1 MNAPLIQARGLTL
14 AAAGRT
20 LVHALDWQAAVGERW
35 CVIGRNAAGKST
47 LLRALAGIGDTALH
61 RGGEVRWL
69 GRRPSAGRPPMRRPA
84 RLLAAA
90 AQ

>member
-1 MNAPLIQARGLTL
+1 MRST
-14 AAAGRT
+14 GRR
-20 LVHALDWQAAVGERW
+20 AVGERW

-47 LLRALAGIGDTALH
+47 LLRALAGIGDAALH

-69 GRRPSAGRPPMRRPA
+69 GRAALDWPAADAAQPA